1 MNIESLINKI
11 QLFEDLIFKTG
22 FRRDIQDYIQS
33 IQQGQN
39 QNLVFMKDLSLKVRL
54 KLVECENF
62 GLDSELS
69 LVLRDT
75 PPFTDINTLSQL
87 EELDSD
93 TEIVGNAYFQKF
105 NQILNQLLQN
115 IDKNKKELDSVIKV
129 FEKYVSDQSE
139 YDSEEEQA
147 IVSLIFK
154 DLKSTGSLKEFSKV
168 LNRWNRMLLVYHTL
182 LTSES
187 PDEISL
193 VEIQNGSI
201 DVIFNID
208 FDVAIDLTELIKTG
222 LKVYGAYLDYKSKT
236 AKEIIASYMGN
247 AKLIKQ
253 EEAREKLML
262 ENIKDSITQKIL
274 EQHKDKL
281 KTDKK
286 IEKTAIKVKVEEVS
300 SVLTDHIIKG
310 NELKLLTPPETE
322 DEEEQDLSEELRE
335 ETAIVRERFKKL
347 SPEDKQLLL
356 ETYSIKDDNEE
367 EK

>member
-22 FRRDIQDYIQS
+22 FRRDIHDFIQS

-39 QNLVFMKDLSLKVRL
+39 QNLVFMKDLSQKVRL

-62 GLDSELS
+62 GLDSELN

-87 EELDSD
+87 EELDND

-129 FEKYVSDQSE
+129 FEKYISDQSE

-168 LNRWNRMLLVYHTL
+168 LNRWNRML
-182 LTSES
+182 
-187 PDEISL
+187 
-193 VEIQNGSI
+193 
-201 DVIFNID
+201 
-208 FDVAIDLTELIKTG
+208 
-222 LKVYGAYLDYKSKT
+222 
-236 AKEIIASYMGN
+236 
-247 AKLIKQ
+247 
-253 EEAREKLML
+253 
-262 ENIKDSITQKIL
+262 
-274 EQHKDKL
+274 
-281 KTDKK
+281 
-286 IEKTAIKVKVEEVS
+286 
-300 SVLTDHIIKG
+300 
-310 NELKLLTPPETE
+310 
-322 DEEEQDLSEELRE
+322 
-335 ETAIVRERFKKL
+335 
-347 SPEDKQLLL
+347 
-356 ETYSIKDDNEE
+356 
-367 EK
+367 